1 MGCSGNCMKK
11 WNLVV
16 DVAECHG
23 CNNCFVACKDEYV
36 GNQFPGYSAP
46 QPLHGHKWINI
57 QYRERGRSPMVDAAY
72 LPTMCNH
79 CDNAPCVA
87 KGNGAVVK
95 RPDGIVII
103 DPQRAKGRKDLVDA
117 CPYGAIW
124 WNAEL
129 EVPQTWIFDAHL
141 LDQGW
146 QAPRAVES
154 CPTTALR
161 ALRVDD
167 EEMVRIRQ
175 DEQLEVLAPEWN
187 TQPRVYYK
195 NLHRY
200 AANFI
205 GAVVLVEQT
214 GTVECAADVTIELWQ
229 QQRLLQSVVTDCFGE
244 FKFDG
249 LAPHSGTYTV
259 RLLAKD
265 AEAEAHELEMAGE
278 SIVMQD
284 IVLQRRKAIS

>member
-1 MGCSGNCMKK
+1 MKK

-36 GNQFPGYSAP
+36 GNQFPGYSAS

-57 QYRERGRSPMVDAAY
+57 LYRERGRSPMVDAAY

-87 KGNGAVVK
+87 KGKGAVVK

-103 DPQRAKGRKDLVDA
+103 DPERAKGRKDLVDA

-124 WNAEL
+124 WNEEL

-154 CPTTALR
+154 CPTAALR

-167 EEMVRIRQ
+167 EEMARIRQ
-175 DEQLEVLAPEWN
+175 DEQLEVLAPERD
-187 TQPRVYYK
+187 TRPRVYYK

-200 AANFI
+200 SANFI
-205 GAVVLVEQT
+205 GGAVLVEQP
-214 GTVECAADVTIELWQ
+214 GAVECAPDVTIELWQ

-249 LAPHSGTYTV
+249 LAPNSGTYTV
-259 RLLAKD
+259 RLLAKN
-265 AEAEAHELEMAGE
+265 AEDQVRELEMAGE

>member
-1 MGCSGNCMKK
+1 MKK

-57 QYRERGRSPMVDAAY
+57 KYRERGRSPMVDAAY

-103 DPQRAKGRKDLVDA
+103 DPQRAKGRKDLIDA

-129 EVPQTWIFDAHL
+129 ELPQTWIFDAHL
-141 LDQGW
+141 LDQGR

-167 EEMVRIRQ
+167 EEMARIRQ
-175 DEQLEVLAPEWN
+175 DEQLEVLEPERN

-229 QQRLLQSVVTDCFGE
+229 QQRLLQSAVTDCFGE

-249 LAPHSGTYTV
+249 LAPHSGIYTV
-259 RLLAKD
+259 RLLAQD
-265 AEAEAHELEMAGE
+265 TEARTHEVEMAGE

-284 IVLQRRKAIS
+284 IVLQQRNAVS

>member
-1 MGCSGNCMKK
+1 MKK

-36 GNQFPGYSAP
+36 GNQFPGYSAS

-57 QYRERGRSPMVDAAY
+57 LYRERGRSPMVDAAY

-79 CDNAPCVA
+79 CDNAPCIA

-95 RPDGIVII
+95 RADGIVII
-103 DPQRAKGRKDLVDA
+103 DPERAKGRKDLVDA

-154 CPTTALR
+154 CPTGALR
-161 ALRVDD
+161 ALQVTDQ
-167 EEMVRIRQ
+167 EMARIRQ
-175 DEQLEVLAPEWN
+175 HEQLEVLAPERD
-187 TQPRVYYK
+187 TRPRVYYK

-205 GAVVLVEQT
+205 GGAVLVEQT
-214 GTVECAADVTIELWQ
+214 GAVECGADVTIELWQ

-249 LAPHSGTYTV
+249 LEPHSGTYTV
-259 RLLAKD
+259 RLLANNTED
-265 AEAEAHELEMAGE
+265 QARELEMAGE

-284 IVLQRRKAIS
+284 IVLQRPMAIS